1 MALAEVAETR
11 LELELVLAAVL
22 AATDVRSAAKR
33 QVAEHQ
39 QNHQFQSLWVLPTQ
53 SPSEL
58 AALAALTTIW
68 VHNQQTET
76 TQFSQPLLQLEAEKA
91 ATLAQAPLQVVAAVA
106 AAQRQQ
112 LKPVAQVRPVKGTPA
127 VTANQLLLFVVAV
140 VAVLAQLAQQPE
152 TSMVLAHQ
160 TAATASPRL
169 SQVPQSLVL
178 AAVVVVVPTRQSA
191 LEEQVAQEAAEMA
204 ACQA

>member
-11 LELELVLAAVL
+11 LELELVLAAAL
-22 AATDVRSAAKR
+22 AATDVRSAAKH

-39 QNHQFQSLWVLPTQ
+39 QNHQFQSLWVPTTQ

-58 AALAALTTIW
+58 AALAALTTTW

-76 TQFSQPLLQLEAEKA
+76 TQFSQQSLQLEAEKA
-91 ATLAQAPLQVVAAVA
+91 ATLAQSPLQVVAAVA
-106 AAQRQQ
+106 AAQRQHM
-112 LKPVAQVRPVKGTPA
+112 KPVAQVRLVKGTPA
-127 VTANQLLLFVVAV
+127 VTANRLLPIEVAA
-140 VAVLAQLAQQPE
+140 VAVLAQPAQQPE

-160 TAATASPRL
+160 TAATASPRP
-169 SQVPQSLVL
+169 SQVRQSLVL
-178 AAVVVVVPTRQSA
+178 AAVVAVAPTRQSA
-191 LEEQVAQEAAEMA
+191 LEEQAAQEAAEMA